1 MEGGGQKGS
10 RTCFVGCFE
19 FLEVPAPAPVV
30 SLWVE
35 FSRPSRGTRVRRSTR
50 HQRTFRLG
58 LPDLPATQLQPS
70 SENVRWVL
78 GELWASIVSR
88 RDGGSPAVACRLPP
102 GGLRNFGSSE
112 ALAAPGVQSHVDS
125 RGFPSGPVM
134 HVAQFHP
141 SAAAARAA
149 VTLLFLVPAW
159 GPVLYEVQVNAA
171 TLIFTSIASS
181 SNTPVGLIG
190 SFFHSVISIPGPA
203 GREPFAVRLQQQSSS
218 MSCCAADL
226 PRLRGSRLRLAAPAQ
241 CLQSTAFGLPSSQIR

>member
-1 MEGGGQKGS
+1 
-10 RTCFVGCFE
+10 
-19 FLEVPAPAPVV
+19 
-30 SLWVE
+30 
-35 FSRPSRGTRVRRSTR
+35 VRRSTR

-78 GELWASIVSR
+78 GKLWASIASR

-141 SAAAARAA
+141 SAAAARRPPPA
-149 VTLLFLVPAW
+149 LLSHCCSLFLHW

-171 TLIFTSIASS
+171 TLIFTSTMSS
-181 SNTPVGLIG
+181 SNIPVGLIA

-203 GREPFAVRLQQQSSS
+203 GREPFAVRLQQPSSS

-241 CLQSTAFGLPSSQIR
+241 CLQSTASGLPSSQIR